1 VVAAHTV
8 TATSGRGH
16 GGVTAAAVA
25 ASAALVA
32 AILARWEAG
41 VVWAVALAAAAY
53 GGGLW
58 LADAGLDGWA
68 PLTAAGLVVSAEL
81 GEWAIELHRPAAV
94 DPGIMRARAATILA
108 LAVAG
113 AGAGWV
119 VLLAS
124 DAGSGGLA
132 VTAAGLVATAA
143 AMLLVSRLARAT

>member
-1 VVAAHTV
+1 VA
-8 TATSGRGH
+8 S
-16 GGVTAAAVA
+16 AAVA
-25 ASAALVA
+25 ATAALVV
-32 AILARWEAG
+32 AILARWESG

-58 LADAGLDGWA
+58 LAGGALDGWA
-68 PLTAAGLVVSAEL
+68 PLTAAGLVASAEL

-108 LAVAG
+108 LAAAG

-119 VLLAS
+119 VLLVS
-124 DAGSGGLA
+124 NAGSGGLA
-132 VTAAGLVATAA
+132 LTAAGLIATAV

>member
-1 VVAAHTV
+1 
-8 TATSGRGH
+8 
-16 GGVTAAAVA
+16 
-25 ASAALVA
+25 
-32 AILARWEAG
+32 
-41 VVWAVALAAAAY
+41 
-53 GGGLW
+53 
-58 LADAGLDGWA
+58 
-68 PLTAAGLVVSAEL
+68 
-81 GEWAIELHRPAAV
+81 
-94 DPGIMRARAATILA
+94 MRARAATILA